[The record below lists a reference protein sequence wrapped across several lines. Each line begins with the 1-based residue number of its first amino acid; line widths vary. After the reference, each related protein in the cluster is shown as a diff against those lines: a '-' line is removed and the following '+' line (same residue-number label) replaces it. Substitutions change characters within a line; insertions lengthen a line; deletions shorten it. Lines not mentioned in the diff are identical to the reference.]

1 MTFSKAIA
9 RTSQI
14 VAVLASLTAYV
25 AGQTA
30 QTGPNAEPIERGSFR
45 LHKFE
50 QAIGEET
57 YETSQN
63 GDSLTVT
70 SNFKF
75 KDRFTEV
82 PLTAKLEFGADLTPR
97 SLELKGKNSRF
108 NPIDDSVTVDGDKI
122 QIREGASSHD
132 EAKPA
137 QFFLIANYAPTAAQ
151 MMLMR
156 YWLAH
161 GSPATLKTF
170 PTGEVRIEDRG
181 RDEIEV
187 EGKQVPLE
195 RYSVAGLIW
204 GRETLWLDAQ
214 KQLVAVVTVDAEFDH
229 FESVREGMEP
239 ALPTLVAKAGSDEMA
254 GLAEMG
260 KLIAGRRTGKIAFV
274 GATLVDGT
282 GRAPVSDSVVII
294 DGNRI
299 IAVGPRAKTKI
310 PHDATVIDAKGK
322 TILPGLWDMH
332 AHFEQV
338 EWGPVYLAAGATT
351 VRDCGNEFEF
361 ITAVRDA
368 IREGRGLGPRILAA
382 GIVDGDGP
390 AALGVQRVN
399 NADDAKK
406 WVHRYHDAGFQQMKI
421 YSSVTEANVAAVTR
435 EAHGVGMTVTGHV
448 PEGMNLY
455 QAVDAGMDQIN
466 HIQYVLS
473 IERPPLSPSEQTDR
487 AKRMQA
493 AAEIDLNSPESQKAI
508 TFIKTH
514 GTVIDP
520 TMALEEMLYVAS
532 PMHPISSFEP
542 GAKRVAPELA
552 QQFADASGPASP
564 TQATAEKIFQKALET
579 VGALHRAGVTIV
591 AGTDQ
596 GVPGFSVYRE
606 IELYV
611 QAGFTPMEAI
621 QAATIV
627 PARVMG
633 LDKTLGTVEAGKA
646 ADLIVLK
653 TNPLD
658 DIHNLRSVEQ
668 VVTGGTLYETAPLWG
683 SVGFKQ

>member
-1 MTFSKAIA
+1 MTIPKMMA
-9 RTSQI
+9 RICVVVLSLVCLWSAV
-14 VAVLASLTAYV
+14 VA
-25 AGQTA
+25 QTA
-30 QTGPNAEPIERGSFR
+30 PTQLMDHGAFR

-57 YETSQN
+57 YDVSQN
-63 GDSLTVT
+63 ADSVTVT
-70 SNFKF
+70 ANFKF

-82 PLTAKLEFGADLTPR
+82 PLTAKLELGPDLAPR

-108 NPIDDSVTVDGDKI
+108 NPIDDTVTADGDKI
-122 QIREGASSHD
+122 HIRESAASRD

-170 PTGEVRIEDRG
+170 PSGEVRIEDRG
-181 RDEIEV
+181 SDEVAID
-187 EGKQVPLE
+187 GKKVRLE
-195 RYSVAGLIW
+195 RYSISGLIW
-204 GRETLWLDAQ
+204 GRETLWLDEHQ
-214 KQLVAVVTVDAEFDH
+214 QLAAVITVDAEFDH
-229 FESVREGMEP
+229 FESVRDGFEP
-239 ALPTLVAKAGSDEMA
+239 ALPALVARAGSDEMA
-254 GLAEMG
+254 ALAEMG
-260 KLIAGRRTGKIAFV
+260 KHLAGRRTGKLAFV

-282 GRAPVSDSVVII
+282 GRAAIPDSVVVI
-294 DGNRI
+294 DGDRI
-299 IAVGPRAKTKI
+299 TVAGPRGKAKI
-310 PHDATVIDAKGK
+310 PRDAAVIDVRGK

-382 GIVDGDGP
+382 GLVDGDGP
-390 AALGVQRVN
+390 AALGIQRVN

-406 WVHRYHDAGFQQMKI
+406 WVERYHDAGFQQMKI
-421 YSSVTEANVAAVTR
+421 YSSVTEQNVEAITR
-435 EAHGVGMTVTGHV
+435 EAHKAGMTVTGHV
-448 PEGMNLY
+448 PEGMTLY
-455 QAVDAGMDQIN
+455 QALGAGMDQIN
-466 HIQYVLS
+466 HVQYVLA
-473 IERPPLSPSEQTDR
+473 IERPPLSPADQSDR
-487 AKRMQA
+487 SKRMQA
-493 AAEIDLNSPESQKAI
+493 AANIDLNSSEAKKAI
-508 TFIKTH
+508 DYIKSH

-520 TMALEEMLYVAS
+520 TMALEEMLYTATPS
-532 PMHPISSFEP
+532 HPISSFEP

-552 QQFADASGPASP
+552 QQFADASGPTSP
-564 TQATAEKIFQKALET
+564 MQAAAEQIFQRAIET
-579 VGALHRAGVTIV
+579 VGALHRAGVPIV

-611 QAGFTPMEAI
+611 QAGFTAMEAI
-621 QAATIV
+621 QAATLV

-633 LDKTLGTVEAGKA
+633 LDKTLGTVEVGKA

-653 TNPLD
+653 ANPLD

-668 VVTGGTLYETAPLWG
+668 VVTGGALYETAPLWQ
-683 SVGFKQ
+683 SVGFKP

>member
-1 MTFSKAIA
+1 MTLRKFKSRVYALA
-9 RTSQI
+9 LI
-14 VAVLASLTAYV
+14 VAGLAVPAVSQ
-25 AGQTA
+25 QTPPIPA
-30 QTGPNAEPIERGSFR
+30 QPIEHGSFR

-57 YETSQN
+57 YQIVQ
-63 GDSLTVT
+63 DSDGLTVT

-82 PLTAKLEFGADLTPR
+82 PLTSKLQFAADLTPR

-108 NPIDDSVTVDGDKI
+108 NPIDDMVTVEGG
-122 QIREGASSHD
+122 QVHIRESASSRD

-137 QFFLIANYAPTAAQ
+137 QFFLIANYAPTVAQ

-181 RDEIEV
+181 RDEVEV
-187 EGKQVPLE
+187 DGKKVPLE

-204 GRETLWLDAQ
+204 GRETLWLDAE
-214 KQLVAVVTVDAEFDH
+214 KQLAAVVTVDAEFDH
-229 FESVREGMEP
+229 FESVREGFEP
-239 ALPTLVAKAGSDEMA
+239 ALPALVARAGSDEMA
-254 GLAEMG
+254 ALAEMG
-260 KLIAGRRTGKIAFV
+260 RHIAGRRTGKLVFV

-282 GRAPVSDSVVII
+282 GHPPIADSIIVI
-294 DGNRI
+294 DGDRI
-299 IAVGPRAKTKI
+299 LAAGSRAKTKI
-310 PHDATVIDAKGK
+310 PSDATVIDVKGK

-382 GIVDGDGP
+382 GVVDGDGP

-399 NADDAKK
+399 NPADAQK
-406 WVHRYHDAGFQQMKI
+406 WVQRYHDAGFQQMKI
-421 YSSVTEANVAAVTR
+421 YSSVTEPNVAALTH
-435 EAHGVGMTVTGHV
+435 EAHRVGMTVTGHV
-448 PEGMNLY
+448 PEGMTLY

-466 HIQYVLS
+466 HIQYVLAIMKAAS
-473 IERPPLSPSEQTDR
+473 PPEAKPDR
-487 AKRMQA
+487 AQRLQA
-493 AAEIDLNSPESQKAI
+493 IAAIDIDSPESRKAI
-508 TFIKTH
+508 AFIKAH

-520 TMALEEMLYVAS
+520 TMALEEILYMAS
-532 PMHPISSFEP
+532 PDHPISSFEP
-542 GAKRVAPELA
+542 GAKRTAPELA
-552 QQFADASGPASP
+552 QQFADASGPPNPLQS
-564 TQATAEKIFQKALET
+564 TAEKVFQKAIET
-579 VGALHRAGVTIV
+579 VRALHRAGVPIV

-621 QAATIV
+621 QAATLV

-633 LDKTLGTVEAGKA
+633 MDKKVGTVEAGKA

-653 TNPLD
+653 ANPLD
-658 DIHNLRSVEQ
+658 DIHNLRTVEQ
-668 VVTGGTLYETAPLWG
+668 VITGGTLYETAPLWE
-683 SVGFKQ
+683 SVGFRP

>member
-1 MTFSKAIA
+1 MTLRKEIA
-9 RTSQI
+9 KVLWLPLTLLI
-14 VAVLASLTAYV
+14 FNVALL
-25 AGQTA
+25 GQAPTNA
-30 QTGPNAEPIERGSFR
+30 QSAEHGSFR

-57 YETSQN
+57 YEITQN
-63 GDSLTVT
+63 ADTVT
-70 SNFKF
+70 VTANFKF

-82 PLTAKLEFGADLTPR
+82 PLSAKLEFASDLAPR

-108 NPIDDSVTVDGDKI
+108 NPIDDAVTVDGDKVH
-122 QIREGASSHD
+122 IRESAASRD
-132 EAKPA
+132 ETKPA
-137 QFFLIANYAPTAAQ
+137 QFFLIANYAPTTAQ

-170 PTGEVRIEDRG
+170 PTGEVHIEDRG
-181 RDEIEV
+181 SDEV
-187 EGKQVPLE
+187 EIDGKKLRLE
-195 RYSVAGLIW
+195 RYSIAGLIW
-204 GRETLWLDAQ
+204 GRETLWLDEHQ
-214 KQLVAVVTVDAEFDH
+214 QLTAVITVDAEFDH
-229 FESVREGMEP
+229 FESVREGFESALP
-239 ALPTLVAKAGSDEMA
+239 ALVARAGSDEMA
-254 GLAEMG
+254 ALAEMG
-260 KLIAGRRTGKIAFV
+260 KHLAGRRTGKLALV

-282 GRAPVSDSVVII
+282 GRAAIPDSVVVV
-294 DGNRI
+294 DGDRI
-299 IAVGPRAKTKI
+299 VAAGPRARTKV
-310 PHDATVIDAKGK
+310 PQDATMIDVRGK

-382 GIVDGDGP
+382 GVVDGDGP
-390 AALGVQRVN
+390 AALGMQRVN

-406 WVHRYHDAGFQQMKI
+406 WVQRYHDAGFQQIKI
-421 YSSVTEANVAAVTR
+421 YSSLTEPNVAAITR
-435 EAHGVGMTVTGHV
+435 EAHAAGMTVTGHV

-466 HIQYVLS
+466 HIQYVLA
-473 IERPPLSPSEQTDR
+473 IERPPLSAADQGDR
-487 AKRMQA
+487 TKRMQA
-493 AAEIDLNSPESQKAI
+493 AANIDLSSTESKKAI
-508 TFIKTH
+508 EFIKAH

-520 TMALEEMLYVAS
+520 TMALEEMLYMAS
-532 PMHPISSFEP
+532 PSHPISSFEP
-542 GAKRVAPELA
+542 GAMRVAPELA

-564 TQATAEKIFQKALET
+564 MQATAEQIFKKAVET
-579 VGALHRAGVTIV
+579 VGALHRAGVPIV

-606 IELYV
+606 VELYV

-621 QAATIV
+621 QAATLV

-633 LDKTLGTVEAGKA
+633 LDKKLGTVEAGKA

-653 TNPLD
+653 ANPLD

-668 VVTGGTLYETAPLWG
+668 VVTGGALYETAPLWE
-683 SVGFKQ
+683 SVGFKP